1 MPCLRCKNYS
11 WKSLYC
17 RECRKDKEKAVSI
30 VSQNKIKLIKIC
42 KGKVVSKEWLDR
54 LNLYTTNIN
63 TYALILLQYKEEKTD
78 YLFYKIVNSFT
89 VFFFF
94 ICCFFAFELVLV
106 N

>member
-17 RECRKDKEKAVSI
+17 RECRKRKEKAVSI
-30 VSQNKIKLIKIC
+30 VSQNKTKLIKLLKC
-42 KGKVVSKEWLDR
+42 KLVSRERLDR

-63 TYALILLQYKEEKTD
+63 TYGLIVIEYKQEKSD
-78 YLFYKIVNSFT
+78 FMFYKIVNSFT
-89 VFFFF
+89 IIFC
-94 ICCFFAFELVLV
+94 IIAGYFALEIIII

>member
-1 MPCLRCKNYS
+1 MPCLRCKSYS

-30 VSQNKIKLIKIC
+30 VSQNKIKLIKLC

-54 LNLYTTNIN
+54 LNLYTSNIN
-63 TYALILLQYKEEKTD
+63 TYGLIVIEFKQEKSD
-78 YLFYKIVNSFT
+78 FMFYRIVNSITFIFCIISFYF
-89 VFFFF
+89 VFE
-94 ICCFFAFELVLV
+94 IILV